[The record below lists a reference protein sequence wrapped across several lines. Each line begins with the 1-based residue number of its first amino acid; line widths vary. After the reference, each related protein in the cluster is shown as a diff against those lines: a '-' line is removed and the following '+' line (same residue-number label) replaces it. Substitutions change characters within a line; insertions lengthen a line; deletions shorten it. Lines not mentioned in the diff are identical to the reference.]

1 LAFLHEAFLC
11 GAGKPPAVPPYRLR
25 LTGVALAFL
34 QKARFRGT
42 REGLPLPAHGS
53 ALAST
58 LRGCRG
64 EIQRQQQCR
73 QKHQFHVSPPF
84 TGRESALRVVDLSL
98 DLVHPII
105 FRPFRSAA
113 QVYLPACSNEGRE
126 QEFDKRRLLTAG
138 WPTSQ
143 ADQRFDCL
151 RPEAA
156 IIVI

>member
-1 LAFLHEAFLC
+1 LHEAFLC
-11 GAGKPPAVPPYRLR
+11 SADKPPAVPAYCLR
-25 LTGVALAFL
+25 LTGVALALL
-34 QKARFRGT
+34 QEACFRGT
-42 REGLPLPAHGS
+42 RKGLPLPAHGS
-53 ALAST
+53 ALAGT
-58 LRGCRG
+58 LRGCRS

-84 TGRESALRVVDLSL
+84 TGRESVLRVVGLSL
-98 DLVHPII
+98 DLVNPVI

-113 QVYLPACSNEGRE
+113 QVYLPACSNEARE
-126 QEFDKRRLLTAG
+126 QEFDKRHLLAAG